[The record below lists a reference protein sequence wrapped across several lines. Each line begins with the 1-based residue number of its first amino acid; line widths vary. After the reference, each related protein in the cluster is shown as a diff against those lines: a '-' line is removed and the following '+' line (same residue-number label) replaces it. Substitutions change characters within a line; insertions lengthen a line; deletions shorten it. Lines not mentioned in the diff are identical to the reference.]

1 MNAAAS
7 ELCNPHDLKAC
18 SVALQRKLLFANPI
32 MAEESWWITE
42 QQQAIISERG
52 IGQWFEIR
60 QKGFATTYTFI
71 GRDSGRSSTSPPPD
85 VSAKDLVVISV
96 PLTTPTTL
104 RDFLDRLIAQFDEQE
119 ETVRV
124 WKKPLLARSRALR
137 EMGRSEY
144 DRSLKQQFLAPVKN
158 GFATTR
164 GLNEDYFVA
173 LAKGV
178 KAKFLDFE
186 MAGWVAGELYFL
198 IRVLTLLW
206 PRRYMKQGYIWNEVG
221 DDSAAILSLVCGYIS
236 GLDFIKQTSEAMLSE
251 GEKVQA
257 SALDAQSVREFYG
270 RVYESSLWL
279 WGAFVGFSYI
289 QSPNETFVWLASL
302 GMLKPFG
309 LEEPAD
315 MEAAAPVLKQ
325 FGLWGGSHA
334 HYKEPAR
341 IAARVCDERLA
352 IVGGSIGT
360 HFGDCMDSRCL
371 IQSRAQIEQKR
382 FDQGEGAADQLADQ
396 MIEMQLLYPP
406 WFKPFLLGKSSE
418 LRDRL

>member
-104 RDFLDRLIAQFDEQE
+104 RDFLERLIAQFDEQE

-178 KAKFLDFE
+178 KAKF
-186 MAGWVAGELYFL
+186 
-198 IRVLTLLW
+198 
-206 PRRYMKQGYIWNEVG
+206 
-221 DDSAAILSLVCGYIS
+221 
-236 GLDFIKQTSEAMLSE
+236 
-251 GEKVQA
+251 
-257 SALDAQSVREFYG
+257 
-270 RVYESSLWL
+270 
-279 WGAFVGFSYI
+279 
-289 QSPNETFVWLASL
+289 
-302 GMLKPFG
+302 
-309 LEEPAD
+309 
-315 MEAAAPVLKQ
+315 
-325 FGLWGGSHA
+325 H
-334 HYKEPAR
+334 
-341 IAARVCDERLA
+341 
-352 IVGGSIGT
+352 
-360 HFGDCMDSRCL
+360 
-371 IQSRAQIEQKR
+371 
-382 FDQGEGAADQLADQ
+382 
-396 MIEMQLLYPP
+396 
-406 WFKPFLLGKSSE
+406 
-418 LRDRL
+418 